1 MGDIEDS
8 RKSQWRGLNTALT
21 LMLISAPLFLVQIF
35 GLGIFSAS
43 ATGEDSLPVSIRATS
58 QADYGRDSHTFVIPR
73 INGNILYQ
81 IITNI
86 PATYSAQDRIA
97 TLQADL
103 SSPVPTMTINSQPM
117 TPTPTLLLQTPTS
130 MVASPTS
137 PASITPLVTA
147 TPRVSPTPTTAP
159 ENTPANTPHPTLP
172 ISTIIT
178 IPSLVPTNLPLPTIP
193 PLLPTIP
200 PLFQTIPPLL
210 PTIPPVL
217 PTIPPLLQ

>member
-43 ATGEDSLPVSIRATS
+43 PTGEDSLPVSIRATS

-137 PASITPLVTA
+137 PASITPIVTS
-147 TPRVSPTPTTAP
+147 TPHVSPTPTTAS
-159 ENTPANTPHPTLP
+159 ANTPHPTLP